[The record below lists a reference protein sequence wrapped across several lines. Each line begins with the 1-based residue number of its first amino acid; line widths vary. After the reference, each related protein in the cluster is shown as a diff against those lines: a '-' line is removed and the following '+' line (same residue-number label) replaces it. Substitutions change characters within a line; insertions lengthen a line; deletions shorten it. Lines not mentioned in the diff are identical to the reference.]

1 MPAPNLFLIY
11 VTDVERATEFYSDL
25 FDIHPAM
32 TTPRYVAFE
41 IAPRVL
47 FSLRTGVADAISS
60 AASSNSEVGVMTP
73 APK

>member
-25 FDIHPAM
+25 FDIHPIM

-41 IAPRVL
+41 IAPGVL
-47 FSLRTGVADAISS
+47 F
-60 AASSNSEVGVMTP
+60 
-73 APK
+73 